1 MENGR
6 PCSANS
12 TPRLRGR
19 TASLL
24 LAFGCLTCLGGSL
37 VLTLEAFH
45 PPGGVDELLFAR
57 EKRMAVRADLY
68 SHEIRFISRARFERT
83 AAGAMNRYFMIIR
96 VDTGFHA
103 YSLPQAVLHGSPTTG
118 EYSHV
123 AKLADTLQ

>member
-1 MENGR
+1 MRATDTGLL
-6 PCSANS
+6 C
-12 TPRLRGR
+12 LRSCG
-19 TASLL
+19 TA
-24 LAFGCLTCLGGSL
+24 TL
-37 VLTLEAFH
+37 VTLVKAVDASC
-45 PPGGVDELLFAR
+45 GVDELLFAR

-123 AKLADTLQ
+123 AKLAESLQ